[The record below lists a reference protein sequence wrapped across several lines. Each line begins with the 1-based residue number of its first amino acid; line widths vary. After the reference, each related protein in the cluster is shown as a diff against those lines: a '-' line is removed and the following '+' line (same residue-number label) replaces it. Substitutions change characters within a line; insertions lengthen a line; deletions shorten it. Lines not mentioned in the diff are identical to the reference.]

1 MAKVINTIEK
11 VWARLGKDIGNA
23 ETMFINGDILDMNDV
38 LREITF
44 DPNEKMINMSVR
56 YDGEIIALARLTVR
70 ENRINCYY
78 VPETGIPTATDGKY
92 YGNVMT
98 TLNQIINEQLQE
110 KL

>member
-44 DPNEKMINMSVR
+44 DPNEKMIDMSVR
-56 YDGEIIALARLTVR
+56 YDGKIIALVRLTVR

-78 VPETGIPTATDGKY
+78 LPESGIPTVTDGKY

-98 TLNQIINEQLQE
+98 NLNIIINDHLK